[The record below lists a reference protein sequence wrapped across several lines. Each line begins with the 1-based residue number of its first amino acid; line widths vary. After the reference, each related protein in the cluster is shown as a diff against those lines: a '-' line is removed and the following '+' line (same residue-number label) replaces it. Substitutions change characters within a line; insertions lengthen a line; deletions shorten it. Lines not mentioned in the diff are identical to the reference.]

1 MNTRASRILKKLR
14 QGSIPTVI
22 KMNLSDPRVIEIAGL
37 CGTDAVWLCN
47 EHVPNDWIGIENQIR
62 GARIHDLDTIVRV
75 SRGSYSEYI
84 RPLEA
89 GATGIIVPHVVTA
102 DEARQI
108 VEWVRFHPL
117 GKRAMDGGNVDG
129 LFCMLPVKDYIRH
142 SNTERLI
149 ILQIESPEAL
159 ENVEK
164 IAAVPGFD
172 MLLFGP
178 GDFSHR
184 IGKPGQIDAPEVVA
198 ARKRVASA
206 ARKHGKYAMAAGF
219 IAPIEEL
226 IAEGYRVFNVGA
238 DVVGL
243 AVYFKQQLEI
253 LNNHIQTFPVQNEPI
268 IKSPYA

>member
-1 MNTRASRILKKLR
+1 MNPQASRILKNLR
-14 QGSIPTVI
+14 EGNVPTVI
-22 KMNLSDPRVIEIAGL
+22 KINLSDPRAVEIAGL

-47 EHVPNDWIGIENQIR
+47 EHVPNDWLQIENQIR
-62 GARIHDLDTIVRV
+62 GARIHDIDTLVRV
-75 SRGSYSEYI
+75 SRGSYSEYV

-102 DEARQI
+102 DDARQI
-108 VEWVRFHPL
+108 VQWVRFHPL

-142 SNTERLI
+142 SNTERVI
-149 ILQIESPEAL
+149 ILEIESPEAL
-159 ENVEK
+159 ENVEQ

-172 MLLFGP
+172 MLLFGV

-184 IGKPGQIDAPEVVA
+184 IGKPGKFDAPEVVA

-206 ARKHGKYAMAAGF
+206 ARKHGKYAMTAGF

-243 AVYFKQQLEI
+243 AGYFKQQLAI
-253 LNNHIQTFPVQNEPI
+253 LHNHIQMLPVQHEPQR
-268 IKSPYA
+268 

>member
-1 MNTRASRILKKLR
+1 MNPRASRLLQKLR
-14 QGSIPTVI
+14 QGGIPTVV
-22 KMNLSDPRVIEIAGL
+22 KMNLSDPRVAEIAGL
-37 CGTDAVWLCN
+37 CGADAVWLCN

-62 GARIHDLDTIVRV
+62 GARVHDMDTIVRV

-89 GATGIIVPHVVTA
+89 GATGIIVPHVATA

-117 GKRAMDGGNVDG
+117 GKRAMDGGNTDG
-129 LFCMLPVKDYIRH
+129 LFCMLPVEDYIRH
-142 SNTERLI
+142 ANTERVV

-172 MLLFGP
+172 MLLFGV

-184 IGKPGQIDAPEVVA
+184 IGHPGKLDAPEVVA

-206 ARKHGKYAMAAGF
+206 ARKHGKYAMTAGL

-243 AVYFKQQLEI
+243 AGYFQQQLAI
-253 LNNHIQTFPVQNEPI
+253 LHNHIQMLPVHNEPRR
-268 IKSPYA
+268 